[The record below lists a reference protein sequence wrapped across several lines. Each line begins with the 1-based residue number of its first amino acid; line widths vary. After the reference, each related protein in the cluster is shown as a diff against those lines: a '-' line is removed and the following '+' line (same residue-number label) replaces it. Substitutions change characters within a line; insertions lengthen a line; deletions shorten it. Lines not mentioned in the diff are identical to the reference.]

1 MTELLDN
8 LFFGGI
14 FLLGFEIGCISDP
27 MLLFRIFDLDYLLLE
42 PIFLSKQ
49 ISLKLYLLINLIFLH
64 QKYHI
69 LIIWYSFDHKCH
81 NIVQID
87 NNLVILIILLISSIE
102 GIHQSTEKL
111 ASWYFYLVLY
121 EDCRIDQQ
129 FKFTCSIWIFH
140 FLNIAEIYTIIDDL
154 ICFTCFFYWV

>member
-64 QKYHI
+64 QEYHI
-69 LIIWYSFDHKCH
+69 LII
-81 NIVQID
+81 
-87 NNLVILIILLISSIE
+87 
-102 GIHQSTEKL
+102 
-111 ASWYFYLVLY
+111 
-121 EDCRIDQQ
+121 
-129 FKFTCSIWIFH
+129 
-140 FLNIAEIYTIIDDL
+140 
-154 ICFTCFFYWV
+154 